1 MFVQSELCWS
11 VGCRYYGIKHYP
23 FTLYGDSPL
32 YCSCFSRFFKFIV
45 SRKGKK
51 KLNIIILLPL
61 AQRTEPYAVNNANR
75 LNGRPEPKS
84 SSHLQ
89 NENNTKT
96 SFGGLSVSQT
106 SDALLK
112 ETKTLGRLSVS
123 QNSDVAK
130 DPKSLSCKQFSFVF
144 VFIYMVS
151 LLFLVVIF

>member
-1 MFVQSELCWS
+1 MLV
-11 VGCRYYGIKHYP
+11 KK
-23 FTLYGDSPL
+23 D
-32 YCSCFSRFFKFIV
+32 
-45 SRKGKK
+45 KK
-51 KLNIIILLPL
+51 KLNIIISLPL

-75 LNGRPEPKS
+75 LNGRSEPKS

-96 SFGGLSVSQT
+96 GFCGLSVSQT
-106 SDALLK
+106 SDPLLK

-151 LLFLVVIF
+151 LLFFVVIF